1 MDSVYRQVPISR
13 STRRFQKQQQ
23 PCGLTHYKGSS
34 KFLQPMSL
42 THKLGSGCYTNTC
55 HVSGED
61 LMSPVNL
68 LSSLPQKPWFTVLSL
83 GQIIRPEQVKVQ
95 LNPLSRILLIKAY
108 PRTFSKLPQQQ
119 PQKIQHLLTLPKNI
133 RLDKLQ
139 VQLTPRG
146 ELVLV
151 APFKFTQQGE
161 SGNKWFGAGEEDS
174 LSSLMSTFYQQ
185 QQGSNPLIQWIPIPI
200 HITRSL
206 TSYPSSRYSYGP
218 YQSGSETD
226 TTSSG
231 SSTEE
236 DTTSCSSTSESE
248 SECESDLEEM
258 NLPQHFSTLW
268 TTTGTS
274 SSPINKEQVQKYLR
288 FVKKIFYP
296 NMVEGQIVPME
307 SSTSSTPSTGK
318 KWQLVLT
325 IKLVDFRPENDQVNV
340 YLHESKRNV
349 LVVEGKRKLRQVSS
363 STTSST
369 SSSAVHYVRREIF
382 VPEWLN
388 VQKMVFRGVQEN
400 GVLRIVLPIRS
411 TTNTS
416 LFNKISNKR
425 TGGSRMSHSYS
436 PMGLNNIFISQ
447 SGQSQQQRRQQQKQ
461 QQLKKK
467 SQSSSRSQYSS

>member
-1 MDSVYRQVPISR
+1 
-13 STRRFQKQQQ
+13 
-23 PCGLTHYKGSS
+23 
-34 KFLQPMSL
+34 MSL
-42 THKLGSGCYTNTC
+42 AHKLGSGCYPSNMG
-55 HVSGED
+55 HMSGED
-61 LMSPVNL
+61 VMSPVSL

-95 LNPLSRILLIKAY
+95 LNPPSRILLIKAY
-108 PRTFSKLPQQQ
+108 PRTFSKLQQQ

-146 ELVLV
+146 ELVV
-151 APFKFTQQGE
+151 IAPFKFTQKGE

-174 LSSLMSTFYQQ
+174 LSNLMSTFYQQ
-185 QQGSNPLIQWIPIPI
+185 QLQGSSPLMQWIPIPI

-206 TSYPSSRYSYGP
+206 TSNPSSRYSHGP

-226 TTSSG
+226 TTTTSSSG
-231 SSTEE
+231 TSTEE
-236 DTTSCSSTSESE
+236 DTTSCSSSSSSSSSSSESE
-248 SECESDLEEM
+248 SECESGWEGM

-268 TTTGTS
+268 TTGTS
-274 SSPINKEQVQKYLR
+274 STPINKEQVQKYLR

-296 NMVEGQIVPME
+296 NMVEGQVVPME
-307 SSTSSTPSTGK
+307 SSSSTTSTPSTPK

-325 IKLVDFRPENDQVNV
+325 IKFVDFRPENDQVNV
-340 YLHESKRNV
+340 YQHESKRNV
-349 LVVEGKRKLRQVSS
+349 LIVEGKRKLRQVSS

-388 VQKMVFRGVQEN
+388 VQKMMFRGVQEN

-411 TTNTS
+411 NTDTG
-416 LFNKISNKR
+416 LFNKR
-425 TGGSRMSHSYS
+425 TTGRSGMSHSYS
-436 PMGLNNIFISQ
+436 PMSLNNILISQ
-447 SGQSQQQRRQQQKQ
+447 QSGKSQQRQQQQ
-461 QQLKKK
+461 QKLKLKKK
-467 SQSSSRSQYSS
+467 SQSSSRRQYSS